1 VAFLVLAAQYESWT
15 SPVAAIMGVPIALL
29 GAIVGCW
36 LADIPVSIYTEVGI
50 VLLIALSAK
59 NGILI
64 VEFAR
69 DYRAAG
75 NDIRFSAS
83 EAGHVR
89 LRPILMTSL
98 SFVIGVMPLL
108 FAAGAGAG
116 ARLSLGAAVVFGMLL
131 NTVVATLYIPNWY
144 EWMQRLE
151 ERVRGKR

>member
-1 VAFLVLAAQYESWT
+1 
-15 SPVAAIMGVPIALL
+15 
-29 GAIVGCW
+29 
-36 LADIPVSIYTEVGI
+36 VGI
-50 VLLIALSAK
+50 ILLIALSAK

-75 NDIRFSAS
+75 KDIRYSAA

-89 LRPILMTSL
+89 LRPILMTSFA
-98 SFVIGVMPLL
+98 FVLGVMPLL
-108 FAAGAGAG
+108 FAGGAGSG

-131 NTVVATLYIPNWY
+131 NTVIATLYIPNWY

-151 ERVRGKR
+151 EIRKKKEAR

>member
-1 VAFLVLAAQYESWT
+1 MFKKYENNPILKPNPANEWEEKCVLNPA
-15 SPVAAIMGVPIALL
+15 V
-29 GAIVGCW
+29 
-36 LADIPVSIYTEVGI
+36 IYDDENERFVM
-50 VLLIALSAK
+50 L
-59 NGILI
+59 
-64 VEFAR
+64 
-69 DYRAAG
+69 YRAAG